1 MGTKKTT
8 NPQVEDIKKLL
19 DIFINTFSIVGPEN
33 TTESKRQVAFELL
46 SCVCAFHVSP
56 FYAKDNCWTAK
67 KIGDEYKTD
76 GQDGKIDGYYVQAN
90 DEQITVNVLQSK
102 FTDRVR
108 QNDVELFFA
117 SVKKYIITQTNQL
130 PDGYKSLKTIIDT
143 INKKREQHPNAVS
156 KFKLYLCSGADN
168 NRIKAF
174 QDCFEHENFGSDV
187 EIEFLNYTNIN
198 NIINN
203 IQFDILNE
211 YTNKNTIRLKSETKI
226 QNLPT
231 VDVAVAI
238 LSGKEVVKLIKSEFE
253 VNFELSRLFSGN
265 VRGFLDKTEVNLA
278 IRDTLKNEP
287 STFITKNNGVVITC
301 DNYTIDPNETDIT
314 ITNPVI
320 INGQQTVSTIYNFY
334 SKGTDSSN
342 ICVLIKFIKVSDE
355 SNRDKKLIEIAKASN
370 QSNKIGSID
379 LLSNRPLF
387 KDLFKQFGQKNIYLK
402 IKDGELLNEL
412 FLQRLTVVDF
422 KDLLQIWVAI
432 FLKRPADAKTVN
444 KNIEIFTKAY
454 EGTNDVF
461 KSLTLQ
467 KNADKLIRSFIYSY
481 DVLLFKNTKVYEFFK
496 NETYYKHAQFFILY
510 LLNEKHPNHLESS
523 TDKDLAEVKEKLE
536 MYINNARTKKESDGL
551 EFTYNNYFKSTNPQ
565 SDYLSNSKNKNKL
578 LTVADA
584 IEEFIN
590 S

>member
-1 MGTKKTT
+1 MGKNKQTD
-8 NPQVEDIKKLL
+8 PQLENINKLL
-19 DIFINTFSIVGPEN
+19 DVFIDKFSIVGVEN
-33 TTESKRQVAFELL
+33 TIKSKRQVAFELL
-46 SCVCAFHVSP
+46 SCVCVFHVSP
-56 FYAKDNCWTAK
+56 FYAKDNCWTAIK
-67 KIGDEYKTD
+67 EGDEYKTD

-102 FTDRVR
+102 FTDKVK
-108 QNDVELFFA
+108 QNDVELFFT

-130 PDGYKSLKTIIDT
+130 PDGYKSLKTIIDV
-143 INKKREQHPNAVS
+143 INEKLKQHPNAIF

-168 NRIKAF
+168 DRTKTF
-174 QDCFEHENFGSDV
+174 QDCFERENFGPDV
-187 EIEFLNYTNIN
+187 DIEFLDYTDIN
-198 NIINN
+198 NIINDIRLN
-203 IQFDILNE
+203 ILNE
-211 YTNKNTIRLKSETKI
+211 RTNKNTIRLKSETNI
-226 QNLPT
+226 QNVST

-238 LSGKEVVKLIKSEFE
+238 LSGKEVIKLIKSEFE

-278 IRDTLKNEP
+278 ISDTLKNDP

-301 DNYTIDPNETDIT
+301 DNYTIDPNRTDIT

-334 SKGTDSSN
+334 PKETDSSK
-342 ICVLIKFIKVSDE
+342 ICVLIKFIKVSDK

-387 KDLFKQFGQKNIYLK
+387 KDLSKQFGEKNIYLK

-444 KNIEIFTKAY
+444 KNIKIFTKAY

-467 KNADKLIRSFIYSY
+467 KNADKLIKSFICAY

-496 NETYYKHAQFFILY
+496 NEAYYKHAQFFILY
-510 LLNEKHPNHLESS
+510 LLNEKNSNFLANPTNA
-523 TDKDLAEVKEKLE
+523 DLTEVKNDLE
-536 MYINNARTKKESDGL
+536 NFISKARKRKEDANL
-551 EFTYNNYFKSTNPQ
+551 EFTYNNYFKSTQPQ
-565 SDYLSNSKNKNKL
+565 LDYLSSIGEEVKN
-578 LTVADA
+578 LTVVSA
-584 IEEFIN
+584 IEKFLN
-590 S
+590 